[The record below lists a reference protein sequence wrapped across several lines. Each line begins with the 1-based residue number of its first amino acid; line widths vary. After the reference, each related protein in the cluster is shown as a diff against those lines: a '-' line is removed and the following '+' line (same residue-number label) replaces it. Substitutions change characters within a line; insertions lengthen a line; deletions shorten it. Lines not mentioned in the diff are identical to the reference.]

1 MKKFLAILL
10 CFIMLISTTCFAA
23 GFSDLT
29 SEHWA
34 YKNVT
39 NLVENGVINGYPDG
53 TYRPE
58 NTITRG
64 EFFKLMMTAAEG
76 EELFI
81 IPNMVAQ
88 KWTDSYMHYAENE
101 GLMMDGTSIENVD
114 DPITRLEMV
123 VVLSKTAVKKN
134 IRKRFFDGE
143 QDTLQT
149 VTFNDISELSEID
162 QIYIKN
168 ATDLGLINGYT
179 DGSFKP
185 NGYMTRAEVAT
196 IIYRFLSIK

>member
-76 EELFI
+76 EEFFTIL
-81 IPNMVAQ
+81 NMVSE

-114 DPITRLEMV
+114 APITRLEMV
-123 VVLSKTAVKKN
+123 VVLSKTASKKN
-134 IRKRFFDGE
+134 IRRAFYEDGKA
-143 QDTLQT
+143 TLKT
-149 VTFNDISELSEID
+149 TTFNDISELSEID
-162 QIYIKN
+162 QIYIRN

>member
-1 MKKFLAILL
+1 MKKFLAIFL

-76 EELFI
+76 EEFFTIL
-81 IPNMVAQ
+81 NMVAE

-123 VVLSKTAVKKN
+123 VVLSKTASKKN
-134 IRKRFFDGE
+134 IRRAFYEDGKA
-143 QDTLQT
+143 TLKT
-149 VTFNDISELSEID
+149 TTFNDISELSEID

>member
-1 MKKFLAILL
+1 MKKILAILL

-149 VTFNDISELSEID
+149 VTFNDISELSEMD

>member
-1 MKKFLAILL
+1 MKKILAILL

-58 NTITRG
+58 KTITRG
-64 EFFKLMMTAAEG
+64 EFFKLIMTVSEG
-76 EELFI
+76 EEFFEV
-81 IPNMVAQ
+81 PSMVAT
-88 KWTDSYMHYAENE
+88 KWTDPYMHYAENE

-123 VVLSKTAVKKN
+123 VVLSKTAIKN
-134 IRKRFFDGE
+134 KIRKSFSEDGMN
-143 QDTLQT
+143 TIKSI
-149 VTFNDISELSEID
+149 TFNDISELSEID
-162 QIYIKN
+162 QNYIN
-168 ATDLGLINGYT
+168 IATSFGLVNGYT

>member
-76 EELFI
+76 EEFFTIL
-81 IPNMVAQ
+81 NMVSE

-123 VVLSKTAVKKN
+123 VVLSKTAIKKN
-134 IRKRFFDGE
+134 IRRAFYEDGKA
-143 QDTLQT
+143 TLKT
-149 VTFNDISELSEID
+149 TTFNDISELSEID
-162 QIYIKN
+162 QIYIRN

>member
-10 CFIMLISTTCFAA
+10 CLIMLLSTTCFAT

-34 YKNVT
+34 YKNVI

-58 NTITRG
+58 NAITRG

-81 IPNMVAQ
+81 IPNMAAQ

-123 VVLSKTAVKKN
+123 VVLSKTAAKKY

-143 QDTLQT
+143 QDSLQT
-149 VTFNDISELSEID
+149 VTFNDISGLSEID

>member
-1 MKKFLAILL
+1 MKKFLAIFL

-76 EELFI
+76 EEFFTIL
-81 IPNMVAQ
+81 NMVAE

-123 VVLSKTAVKKN
+123 VVLSKTASKK
-134 IRKRFFDGE
+134 I
-143 QDTLQT
+143 
-149 VTFNDISELSEID
+149 
-162 QIYIKN
+162 
-168 ATDLGLINGYT
+168 
-179 DGSFKP
+179 
-185 NGYMTRAEVAT
+185 
-196 IIYRFLSIK
+196 

>member
-58 NTITRG
+58 KTITRG
-64 EFFKLMMTAAEG
+64 EFFKLIMTVS
-76 EELFI
+76 EE
-81 IPNMVAQ
+81 
-88 KWTDSYMHYAENE
+88 
-101 GLMMDGTSIENVD
+101 
-114 DPITRLEMV
+114 
-123 VVLSKTAVKKN
+123 KN
-134 IRKRFFDGE
+134 SLKFLAWWLR
-143 QDTLQT
+143 
-149 VTFNDISELSEID
+149 N
-162 QIYIKN
+162 
-168 ATDLGLINGYT
+168 GLIHICIMLKMKG
-179 DGSFKP
+179 
-185 NGYMTRAEVAT
+185 
-196 IIYRFLSIK
+196 L